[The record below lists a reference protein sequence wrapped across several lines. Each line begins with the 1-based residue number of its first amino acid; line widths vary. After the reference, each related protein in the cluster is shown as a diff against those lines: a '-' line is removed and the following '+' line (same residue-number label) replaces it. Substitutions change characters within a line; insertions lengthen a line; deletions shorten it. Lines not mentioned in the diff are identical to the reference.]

1 MNCAIEMF
9 SKAETKV
16 FGIAML
22 AFVLSTLFL
31 FLAITAAEKLY
42 QAKHPQRDSRAER
55 WYELEH
61 SEFNEIGKAAL
72 NQQRMKSFIA
82 ETSGGRMIEVFN
94 VEVKRD

>member
-1 MNCAIEMF
+1 MICAIEMF

-31 FLAITAAEKLY
+31 YMAITAAEKLY
-42 QAKHPQRDSRAER
+42 QAKHPTRDSRAER
-55 WYELEH
+55 WYELDNN
-61 SEFNEIGKAAL
+61 EFNEIGKAAL
-72 NQQRMKSFIA
+72 SQQRMKSFIA

-94 VEVKRD
+94 VEVMKK